1 MILSLI
7 QKIASHLDFAESNPF
22 HNGLFTPILR
32 WVKTEQNLLKKMET
46 GDLGESD
53 RERIWEMVTGDFMDY
68 RRGLKAA
75 YLKIVEQTYQY
86 AGISLPPY
94 S

>member
-7 QKIASHLDFAESNPF
+7 QKIASQLDFAESNPF
-22 HNGLFTPILR
+22 HNGSFTPILR
-32 WVKTEQNLLKKMET
+32 WVEAEQNLLKKMET

-53 RERIWEMVTGDFMDY
+53 RERIWEMVTGDFVGY
-68 RRGLKAA
+68 RKGIKAA
-75 YLKIVEQTYQY
+75 YLKAVEQTYQY
-86 AGISLPPY
+86 ARISLPLY